1 MRRGEIPLKKLNL
14 RRIIG
19 LLLVLVG
26 LGLLVHQAWPL
37 VQVYMNQNDVS
48 VSNVTAEE
56 IQENQKDTSSGQ
68 FDMNEVRNVSAAE
81 VNRVREEIKSGHADL
96 DVLGAVAIPTANLKA
111 TVLKGMSDAA
121 LVSGA
126 GTMFPDQVMGEGN
139 YTLASHHIG
148 YGTDILLN
156 NITDSVNVGDKIYLT
171 DLENIYVY
179 ESFFVEDVDPDQ
191 VQYISQEVTGDPII
205 TLMTCTADLTQRRI
219 VQGELTDTISFDEA
233 SDEMQ
238 GYFV

>member
-233 SDEMQ
+233 SEEMQ

>member
-56 IQENQKDTSSGQ
+56 IQKNQKDTSSGQ